1 VLMQLVKVKA
11 EPISS
16 APGLL
21 VTTWADGAVLQRRG
35 HFVSRGDALA
45 VFGSGVAFQQRR
57 G

>member
-1 VLMQLVKVKA
+1 MLLQLVKVKA